1 MTDSREEEE
10 EEEEEQTNV
19 EKISEKQKFR
29 WSTTTSRKFNRIN
42 WSLIINRSNV
52 VQHWLLNS

>member
-29 WSTTTSRKFNRIN
+29 QSRENSN
-42 WSLIINRSNV
+42 ELIGV
-52 VQHWLLNS
+52 